1 MKTSAISKHRFVALC
16 VAFCG
21 AMLAASHD
29 ARALTLDYGDSHEL
43 GFIWPGLQKK
53 SDDQNREVYVN
64 HLLGMALG
72 TINIAHGQVYFR
84 SNNAFDF
91 LPTATSILNGTGR
104 TILGAAG
111 LYTYLFA
118 TYNGYGS
125 EIWYIGDLRGVIT
138 IPFQRAGHSLIGWA
152 LLGAGTV
159 GVPEGGVSVTLLGA
173 ALGVLAL
180 ARRFL
185 MH

>member
-1 MKTSAISKHRFVALC
+1 MKTSAIPKHRFVALC
-16 VAFCG
+16 VVFCG
-21 AMLAASHD
+21 AMLAVSHD
-29 ARALTLDYGDSHEL
+29 ARALTLGIGDFHEL
-43 GFIWPGLQKK
+43 GFVWPGVQKK
-53 SDDQNREVYVN
+53 SGDQNREVYVN
-64 HLLGMALG
+64 HLVGMALG

-84 SNNAFDF
+84 SNNAFDS
-91 LPTATSILNGTGR
+91 LPTAASALNGTGR

-118 TYNGYGS
+118 TYKGYGS

-138 IPFQRAGHSLIGWA
+138 IPFHRAGHSLIGWT
-152 LLGAGTV
+152 LLGPAGV
-159 GVPEGGVSVTLLGA
+159 GVPDGGVSVTLLGV

-185 MH
+185 TH